1 MQKPNPILNMENV
14 VSVSLLSELLKGVV
28 ETAFTRIKVKGEIH
42 GLKKHTSGHIYL
54 DLKEKSG
61 GRDFILNGVIWK
73 WTPLNI
79 DLKDGMEVVA
89 TGKITTY
96 AGRSSYQITIEA
108 VEVEGEGALLKQIE
122 DRKKKLQAEG
132 LFDSARKKPLPFL
145 PQKIGVITS
154 ATGAVFRDILH
165 RISER
170 FPVHVVLWPCAVQGD
185 GADKFITA
193 GIDGFNALPDS
204 EKPDLLILARGG
216 GSLQDLMP
224 FNEENVVRAVANSKI
239 PIISAVGHETDT
251 TLVDYASDL
260 RAPTPTGAA
269 EKAVPVRSDLLQ
281 ALQEKQLRLTR
292 NIHNFLQTKKMQLD
306 TQAGK
311 ILTPMRLV
319 EDQIRRL
326 DDRTTNLKE
335 KMTYRLTFATQKV
348 ENFSRLLESYSF
360 KKVLQR
366 GFAIV
371 KGKNDSVISS
381 AEKAQT
387 NPPEKIIFHDGEILL
402 NTKPKQEGLF

>member
-1 MQKPNPILNMENV
+1 MQKPAPVLNTKDI
-14 VSVSLLSELLKGVV
+14 VSVSFLSQLLKGVV
-28 ETAFTRIKVKGEIH
+28 ETAFSRVKVKGEIH
-42 GLKKHTSGHIYL
+42 GLKKHSSGHIYL

-61 GRDFILNGVIWK
+61 GRDFILNGVVWK
-73 WTPLNI
+73 WTKLNVVPEN
-79 DLKDGMEVVA
+79 GMEVIA

-96 AGRSSYQITIEA
+96 SGRSSYQITIESI
-108 VEVEGEGALLKQIE
+108 EVEGEGALLKQIE

-132 LFDSARKKPLPFL
+132 LFDQSRKKPLPFL
-145 PQKIGVITS
+145 PKRIGVITS

-165 RISER
+165 RISDR

-193 GIDGFNALPDS
+193 GIDGFNALSES
-204 EKPDLLILARGG
+204 EKPDLLIVARGG

-224 FNEENVVRAVANSKI
+224 FNEESVVRAVANSQI

-269 EKAVPVRSDLLQ
+269 EKAVPVRAELMQSI
-281 ALQEKQLRLTR
+281 QEKQLRINR
-292 NIHNFLQTKKMQLD
+292 SIQNIFQKKTLILK
-306 TQAGK
+306 THVGK

-326 DDRTTNLKE
+326 DERGELLKE
-335 KMTYRLTFATQKV
+335 KMTYRLTYATQKV

-371 KGKNDSVISS
+371 KGKNNTVISS
-381 AEKAQT
+381 AEKAQQDS
-387 NPPEKIIFHDGEILL
+387 PDKILFHDGEFTLQS
-402 NTKPKQEGLF
+402 KKEQGSLF